1 MLKYQYL
8 FINTISETGSSLLIK
23 KLIYIQDKNPDTKR
37 YRDSEILE
45 EFISLKTV
53 AALRK
58 QSGGLFLAATAAA
71 LLRGHLSFAEK
82 KLGSRNF
89 REFFVKDKNL
99 SL

>member
-8 FINTISETGSSLLIK
+8 FINTISETSSSLLIK

-45 EFISLKTV
+45 EFISLRTV
-53 AALRK
+53 SALRK
-58 QSGGLFLAATAAA
+58 QSSGLFLAATAAA

-82 KLGSRNF
+82 NSEAETSENF
-89 REFFVKDKNL
+89 L
-99 SL
+99 